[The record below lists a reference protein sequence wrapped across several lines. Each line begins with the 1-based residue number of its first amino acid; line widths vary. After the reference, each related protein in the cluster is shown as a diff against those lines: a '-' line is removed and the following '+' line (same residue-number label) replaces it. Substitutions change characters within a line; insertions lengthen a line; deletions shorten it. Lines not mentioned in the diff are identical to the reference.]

1 MQAEREIIGGD
12 LKMKVKFP
20 GPKET
25 ARAEHEIGDELNQAP
40 VEDEHRVMDKKVT
53 CEEREDGEKKKGP
66 GHGGETLYAEFCST
80 SVTHHIPLF
89 PRRYPEAVTI

>member
-1 MQAEREIIGGD
+1 
-12 LKMKVKFP
+12 
-20 GPKET
+20 
-25 ARAEHEIGDELNQAP
+25 
-40 VEDEHRVMDKKVT
+40 MDKKVT

-80 SVTHHIPLF
+80 SVIHHIPLF

>member
-66 GHGGETLYAEFCST
+66 GHGGETLYAEFHST
-80 SVTHHIPLF
+80 SVIHHIPLF
-89 PRRYPEAVTI
+89 PRRYPGAVTI